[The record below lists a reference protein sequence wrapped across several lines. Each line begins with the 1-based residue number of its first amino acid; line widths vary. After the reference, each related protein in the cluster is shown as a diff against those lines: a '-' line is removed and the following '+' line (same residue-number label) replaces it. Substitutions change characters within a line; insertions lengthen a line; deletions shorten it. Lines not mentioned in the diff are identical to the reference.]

1 MRYVNLLLKQ
11 LHQESSNSGSGV
23 EKKAL
28 NIEAWYNYATFD
40 LVGDL
45 VFGQSFG
52 CLEGSDYHPWGM
64 YEGGEK
70 ISVFD
75 ETPPRR
81 LLLLEACRNPKFLFC
96 SVAVANLLVVRT
108 RLFFFVMSLDMF
120 YGLRWFSKVSL
131 GFKVRHADMQVDL
144 FHLQVGALGRMARLP
159 LLRRPQRGRPVDMEV
174 QQFPP
179 LREDAGLHQRD
190 AGVAPQLGQGAP

>member
-64 YEGGEK
+64 YEGGKK

-108 RLFFFVMSLDMF
+108 RLFFSSCLLTCSTVLD
-120 YGLRWFSKVSL
+120 GSRKVNLS
-131 GFKVRHADMQVDL
+131 FKYTMLICR
-144 FHLQVGALGRMARLP
+144 
-159 LLRRPQRGRPVDMEV
+159 
-174 QQFPP
+174 
-179 LREDAGLHQRD
+179 
-190 AGVAPQLGQGAP
+190 

>member
-11 LHQESSNSGSGV
+11 LHQESSNGGSGV

-64 YEGGEK
+64 YEGGK
-70 ISVFD
+70 KYLFLMK
-75 ETPPRR
+75 P
-81 LLLLEACRNPKFLFC
+81 LLG
-96 SVAVANLLVVRT
+96 V
-108 RLFFFVMSLDMF
+108 FFFWKRAVIQNF
-120 YGLRWFSKVSL
+120 YFVP
-131 GFKVRHADMQVDL
+131 
-144 FHLQVGALGRMARLP
+144 LQ
-159 LLRRPQRGRPVDMEV
+159 LLTCS
-174 QQFPP
+174 
-179 LREDAGLHQRD
+179 
-190 AGVAPQLGQGAP
+190 

>member
-64 YEGGEK
+64 YEGGK
-70 ISVFD
+70 
-75 ETPPRR
+75 
-81 LLLLEACRNPKFLFC
+81 K
-96 SVAVANLLVVRT
+96 NLC
-108 RLFFFVMSLDMF
+108 F
-120 YGLRWFSKVSL
+120 
-131 GFKVRHADMQVDL
+131 
-144 FHLQVGALGRMARLP
+144 
-159 LLRRPQRGRPVDMEV
+159 
-174 QQFPP
+174 
-179 LREDAGLHQRD
+179 
-190 AGVAPQLGQGAP
+190 

>member
-1 MRYVNLLLKQ
+1 
-11 LHQESSNSGSGV
+11 
-23 EKKAL
+23 
-28 NIEAWYNYATFD
+28 
-40 LVGDL
+40 
-45 VFGQSFG
+45 
-52 CLEGSDYHPWGM
+52 
-64 YEGGEK
+64 
-70 ISVFD
+70 
-75 ETPPRR
+75 
-81 LLLLEACRNPKFLFC
+81 
-96 SVAVANLLVVRT
+96 
-108 RLFFFVMSLDMF
+108 MSLDMF